1 MFRAEY
7 HIRALARKYKNS
19 YQIVF
24 FAACRDVFDTKAQ
37 SGCFE
42 GPYQAA
48 MDAYTAEKK
57 GLEALKKLEQDKNDL
72 AALVIA
78 LQTENAQL

>member
-1 MFRAEY
+1 
-7 HIRALARKYKNS
+7 
-19 YQIVF
+19 
-24 FAACRDVFDTKAQ
+24 
-37 SGCFE
+37 
-42 GPYQAA
+42 